1 MPAPRAHRAR
11 PERAFLGDQVE
22 DAFHGC
28 GPSKCAGLAELAEA
42 IRAGRPHFPSAEFTL
57 HLTELTLAIQAAGP
71 DGASHTPVH
80 RFDPAPMPDRTRAG
94 RDYRPLA
101 RPAFLPRLVQGI
113 TGKGA

>member
-1 MPAPRAHRAR
+1 M
-11 PERAFLGDQVE
+11 
-22 DAFHGC
+22 
-28 GPSKCAGLAELAEA
+28 
-42 IRAGRPHFPSAEFTL
+42 
-57 HLTELTLAIQAAGP
+57 
-71 DGASHTPVH
+71 H